1 MNSQKND
8 VYKMKKKDH
17 RTIDPKTAVLSETLY
32 SSAGASGSVPRAQ
45 FMLVG
50 GGILLTMLPV
60 TMIVPV
66 LKELVSVR
74 YGVDTFWAHVFMS
87 ASLAGAI
94 IFAPLA
100 GIIIDRTASR
110 RKVIFFALLGDGIC
124 FLAMAVAPSFSILM
138 LARFSEGAM
147 HITALSAWLAAGADL
162 SPGGRSG
169 RIMGALGGMLMLGI
183 SIGVPLGGVIAKT
196 DSLRVLWAAAFIS
209 AVTAVFALSLV
220 NRQHQNGA
228 PAGLQEFVRV
238 LRQNPWLAL
247 PYVYT
252 FIDRLCIGVVVS
264 TFTLY
269 MTDVLRLNPA
279 QRGME
284 LAFFLLPFAL
294 LSYFVGR
301 LSDRIG
307 RAGLMAAGSLLF
319 GFVFMS
325 YGYLSGA
332 GLSAA
337 MILSGI
343 LSAVMFAPNLAMC
356 KDLSAEENRGTAFA
370 GYNVAGSLGF
380 VIGPL
385 LGGGIFA
392 GLKFLRPIL
401 EAYRLTFIISG
412 SFEVLCALISLPF
425 LIKLVRSDKSR

>member
-1 MNSQKND
+1 
-8 VYKMKKKDH
+8 MKKKTH
-17 RTIDPKTAVLSETLY
+17 RTLDPKTAVLPGALDFP
-32 SSAGASGSVPRAQ
+32 AGTSGSLPRAQ

-50 GGILLTMLPV
+50 AGILLTMLPV

-66 LKELVSVR
+66 LKELVSIR
-74 YGVDTFWAHVFMS
+74 YGVDTFWAHAFMS
-87 ASLAGAI
+87 SSLAGAI
-94 IFAPLA
+94 LFAPLA

-110 RKVIFFALLGDGIC
+110 RKVIFLSLLGDGIC
-124 FLAMAVAPSFSILM
+124 FLVMAVAPSFSILM
-138 LARFSEGAM
+138 LARFIEGAM
-147 HITALSAWLAAGADL
+147 HITALSAWLASGADI

-169 RIMGALGGMLMLGI
+169 RVMGALGGMLMLGI
-183 SIGVPLGGVIAKT
+183 SIGVPLGGIIAKT
-196 DSLRVLWAAAFIS
+196 DALRVLWAAAIIS
-209 AVTAVFALSLV
+209 ATTAVFALSLV

-228 PAGLQEFVRV
+228 PAGLREFARV
-238 LRQNPWLAL
+238 IRQNPWLAL
-247 PYVYT
+247 PYAYT

-269 MTDVLRLNPA
+269 MTDVLQLNPA

-307 RAGLMAAGSLLF
+307 RAALMAAGSLLF

-332 GLSAA
+332 GLTVA

-343 LSAVMFAPNLAMC
+343 LSAVMFAPNLVMC
-356 KDLSAEENRGTAFA
+356 KDLSAEINRGTAFA

-380 VIGPL
+380 MIGPL
-385 LGGGIFA
+385 LGGGFFA
-392 GLKFLRPIL
+392 GLKSLQPTL
-401 EAYRLTFIISG
+401 EAYRWTFIISG
-412 SFEVLCALISLPF
+412 SFEVLCALVSLPF
-425 LIKLVRSDKSR
+425 LIQLVRSGRSR